1 MTDKPSAGSTDLLFF
16 PRTSLQS
23 QRSTSRQRR
32 IAVVGNFPPTKCG
45 IATFTADMVASLRKA
60 APDSEIDIYAMASQ
74 QADRCPPHLKTQIVD
89 TDIDSYR
96 KAGLELEQSG
106 AEAVW
111 LQHEFGLF
119 GGEAGEW
126 IIDLLEPVAAPL
138 IVTFHTILDNPTEAQ
153 RRVMDWLI
161 ARSSQLVVMS
171 REGKTVLERVYHA
184 NPAMISIIPHGVPD
198 RSFGRSIEMKQ
209 RLGMPQKNML
219 MTFGLLSP
227 GKGLEL
233 VISAL
238 PEIVKRHPDTHYCI
252 AGITHPKL
260 VESEGEA
267 YRESLATLAERLG
280 VADRIS
286 WVNRYLPTD
295 DLLDLIETA
304 DIYLT
309 PYQNAAQSTSG
320 TLSYAAALGK
330 AIIST
335 PYKHATEL
343 LAHGVGLLVPFGD
356 TQAVA
361 KAVISLLDDRTL
373 LESFQKKAYLAGRE
387 MTWDAFGAKSIALI
401 DKVVSM
407 PVRYRAVAALGQDAL
422 LDMCDDTG
430 MLQHG
435 VLTIGDRA
443 HGYCIDDNARALML
457 AANSPLPF
465 ARRAPAFAAFVQH
478 GWNPDVR
485 RFRNFMGYDRRWLE
499 DVGSDDSC
507 GRTLWALGVTAST
520 ASDPRL
526 RFWAKKLW
534 SDTADIALEFS
545 SPRAVAFAVLG
556 ADAVLD
562 GDSDNEIARATVAH
576 GLTVLERLYSIN
588 GRDGWHWF
596 EPYLAYDNC
605 RLPEAMLKAA
615 TRLKDQHNAG
625 RALEALEWIVQKQTA
640 AAGHFR
646 PVGSMAFGVTNRL
659 GSPFDQQAVDAWATV
674 DAAASAFRYSSDPK
688 WLAIARTAFAW
699 FFGNND
705 RGLALADAETGSC
718 HDGLTPQGVNLNQGA
733 ESLLSLHIAH
743 RNMHRLELHIRERHG
758 AQSTESKPALA

>member
-1 MTDKPSAGSTDLLFF
+1 MTDRPAASSNELLFF
-16 PRTSLQS
+16 PRASQQLQS
-23 QRSTSRQRR
+23 HARKKPH
-32 IAVVGNFPPTKCG
+32 IAVVGNFPPTRCG

-74 QADRCPPHLKTQIVD
+74 QADSCPPHLKAQIVD
-89 TDIDSYR
+89 TDIESYR
-96 KAGLELEQSG
+96 KAGLEIEQSDVD
-106 AEAVW
+106 AVW

-119 GGEAGEW
+119 GGEAGDW
-126 IIDLLEPVAAPL
+126 IIELLEPVAAPL
-138 IVTFHTILDNPTEAQ
+138 IVTFHTILDNPTGAQ
-153 RRVMDWLI
+153 RHVMDWLI

-171 REGKTVLERVYHA
+171 REGKAVLENVYHA
-184 NPAMISIIPHGVPD
+184 NPARISIIPHGVPD
-198 RSFGRSIEMKQ
+198 RRFGRSTEMKR
-209 RLGMPQKNML
+209 RLGLSQENML

-238 PEIVKRHPDTHYCI
+238 PEIIERHPDTHYCI
-252 AGITHPKL
+252 AGVTHPKL
-260 VESEGEA
+260 VEAEGEA
-267 YRESLATLAERLG
+267 YRESLVNLAEQLG

-295 DLLDLIETA
+295 ELLDLIEAA

-335 PYKHATEL
+335 PYKHAAEL
-343 LAHGVGLLVPFGD
+343 LDQDVGLLVPFGD

-373 LESFQKKAYLAGRE
+373 MESFQKKAYLAGRE
-387 MTWDAFGAKSIALI
+387 MTWEAFGAKSIALI
-401 DKVVSM
+401 DQVKSS
-407 PVRYRAVAALGQDAL
+407 PARYRAVAALGQDAL

-435 VLTIGDRA
+435 VFTIADRA

-457 AANSPLPF
+457 AAASALPF
-465 ARRAPAFAAFVQH
+465 SRHAPVFAAFVQH
-478 GWNPDVR
+478 GWNPDLR

-507 GRTLWALGVTAST
+507 GRTLWALGVTCRT
-520 ASDPRL
+520 ASDPGLRL
-526 RFWAKKLW
+526 WAKKLW
-534 SDTADIALEFS
+534 SETANMALEFS

-562 GDSDNEIARATVAH
+562 SEPHDETAHATVAH
-576 GLTVLERLYSIN
+576 GATVLTRLYSSN
-588 GRDGWHWF
+588 RRTGWHWF

-605 RLPEAMLKAA
+605 RLPEAMLKASI
-615 TRLKDQHNAG
+615 RLEDRHNEG
-625 RALEALEWIVQKQTA
+625 LALEALEWIVEKQTA
-640 AAGHFR
+640 PAGHFR
-646 PVGSMAFGVTNRL
+646 PVGSMAFGVTDRR
-659 GSPFDQQAVDAWATV
+659 GSPFDQQAVDAWAAV
-674 DAAASAFRYSSDPK
+674 DATVTAFRHTSDMK
-688 WLAIARTAFAW
+688 WLSAARAAFAW
-699 FFGNND
+699 FFGSND
-705 RGLALADAETGSC
+705 RGLSLADAKTGSC
-718 HDGLTPQGVNLNQGA
+718 QDGLTPQGVNQNQGA
-733 ESLLSLHIAH
+733 ESLLSLHMAH
-743 RNMHRLELHIRERHG
+743 RNMHQLELHLRERHG
-758 AQSTESKPALA
+758 TQTNEFKPALA